1 MDGLQ
6 IYSYINCVDGGLG
19 FIGWT
24 HTMKNNNAMIILGT
38 ILLGI
43 SSWALMTIVQL
54 EVHIGM
60 LTEEIMSIDKQI
72 GRIYNHMDRL
82 SK

>member
-1 MDGLQ
+1 MKKEQ
-6 IYSYINCVDGGLG
+6 N
-19 FIGWT
+19 
-24 HTMKNNNAMIILGT
+24 TMLISILGT
-38 ILLGI
+38 IVLGV
-43 SSWALMTIVQL
+43 SSWALMTIIQL

-82 SK
+82 TNN

>member
-1 MDGLQ
+1 
-6 IYSYINCVDGGLG
+6 
-19 FIGWT
+19 
-24 HTMKNNNAMIILGT
+24 MKNNKWIMPLLGT

-60 LTEEIMSIDKQI
+60 ISEEIFSIDKQI

>member
-1 MDGLQ
+1 MKREHNTMLIGL
-6 IYSYINCVDGGLG
+6 
-19 FIGWT
+19 
-24 HTMKNNNAMIILGT
+24 LGT
-38 ILLGI
+38 ILLGV
-43 SSWALMTIVQL
+43 SSWALMTIIQL

-82 SK
+82 TSE

>member
-1 MDGLQ
+1 
-6 IYSYINCVDGGLG
+6 
-19 FIGWT
+19 
-24 HTMKNNNAMIILGT
+24 MKNNQWIMPLLGT

-60 LTEEIMSIDKQI
+60 LTEEITSIDKQI

>member
-1 MDGLQ
+1 MKREHNTMLIGL
-6 IYSYINCVDGGLG
+6 
-19 FIGWT
+19 
-24 HTMKNNNAMIILGT
+24 LGT
-38 ILLGI
+38 ILLGV
-43 SSWALMTIVQL
+43 SSWALMTIIQL

-82 SK
+82 TKWVRN

>member
-1 MDGLQ
+1 MKREHNTMLIGL
-6 IYSYINCVDGGLG
+6 
-19 FIGWT
+19 
-24 HTMKNNNAMIILGT
+24 LGT
-38 ILLGI
+38 ILLGV

-72 GRIYNHMDRL
+72 GRIYNDMDRL